1 MDKQITLLIKQMVGG
16 GAERVISL
24 LCNALLERGFD
35 VTLIVT
41 HQLSAESDI
50 HSIDNNINVIFL
62 EEELKADFETT
73 KKVLM
78 LKARLFGKI
87 NRLVLRKS
95 DDQYLIEKYR
105 IRNYDKVNWLKKFFF
120 FFFIITFS

>member
-24 LCNALLERGFD
+24 LCNALLERGSD

-50 HSIDNNINVIFL
+50 HSIDNNIKVIF
-62 EEELKADFETT
+62 
-73 KKVLM
+73 
-78 LKARLFGKI
+78 
-87 NRLVLRKS
+87 S
-95 DDQYLIEKYR
+95 LIC
-105 IRNYDKVNWLKKFFF
+105 
-120 FFFIITFS
+120 

>member
-41 HQLSAESDI
+41 HQFSAESDL
-50 HSIDNNINVIFL
+50 HNIDKNINVIFL

-78 LKARLFGKI
+78 LKA
-87 NRLVLRKS
+87 
-95 DDQYLIEKYR
+95 QEKVMMS
-105 IRNYDKVNWLKKFFF
+105 I
-120 FFFIITFS
+120 

>member
-24 LCNALLERGFD
+24 LCNALLERGSD

-50 HSIDNNINVIFL
+50 HSIDNNIKVIFL
-62 EEELKADFETT
+62 ETPSLLSAICGSTSKYLLKFPIC
-73 KKVLM
+73 
-78 LKARLFGKI
+78 F
-87 NRLVLRKS
+87 
-95 DDQYLIEKYR
+95 LIC
-105 IRNYDKVNWLKKFFF
+105 LL
-120 FFFIITFS
+120 